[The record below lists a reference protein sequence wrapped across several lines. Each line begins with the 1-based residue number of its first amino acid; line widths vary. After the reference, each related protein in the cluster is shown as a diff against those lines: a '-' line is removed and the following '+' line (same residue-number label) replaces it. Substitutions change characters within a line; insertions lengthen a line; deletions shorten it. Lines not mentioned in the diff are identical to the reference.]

1 MALSP
6 MTTTFT
12 PQSSGGA
19 YGINAYGP
27 GYIEV
32 NGQRHDQPLILHP
45 EQGVTPL
52 NDATVSTITAAHL
65 EQVAAHMPEV
75 VLVGTGERQVFL
87 GPQVLAPLQSARV
100 GVECMSLAAACR
112 TFNLL
117 AAEGRKTVAV
127 LLFR

>member
-12 PQSSGGA
+12 PQASGGA

-32 NGQRHDQPLILHP
+32 NGIRHDEALILHP
-45 EQGVTPL
+45 EHGVTPL
-52 NDATVSTITAAHL
+52 PQATVATISTAHM
-65 EQVAAHMPEV
+65 EQVAAHTPEV
-75 VLVGTGERQVFL
+75 VLVGTGERQIFL
-87 GPQVLAPLQSARV
+87 APQVLAPLQSARV

-127 LLFR
+127 LLFK